1 MVAYPE
7 EYWARY
13 EEDVADI
20 REYLDVVSALATT
33 WPDRAFVWR
42 GVADASWPLHSSLY
56 RRASASEGRSIRE
69 RRAFAGGRSMRNY
82 EADIFDEARRWGL
95 QRTATDRLS
104 ALELLA
110 ALQHQGVPTRLLD
123 FTHNA
128 VVALWFAVEQQFD
141 DAGAPMPDIDG
152 RVFIAQSNARAVAE
166 EWARSPDLF
175 WQLEEPA
182 DWSQDIYVWTPP
194 PIDPRMTR
202 QQGCFVFAGVP
213 STAGGWWGTNRAM
226 HAHEIRD
233 SVSVPIRMNSPTY
246 IRNAVARGTPPGY
259 PLAFTLRIPADA
271 KARLLRDLES
281 GFGYTHSMLYPDY
294 PGFAA
299 FGRSIPR
306 NPL

>member
-1 MVAYPE
+1 M
-7 EYWARY
+7 
-13 EEDVADI
+13 
-20 REYLDVVSALATT
+20 
-33 WPDRAFVWR
+33 
-42 GVADASWPLHSSLY
+42 
-56 RRASASEGRSIRE
+56 
-69 RRAFAGGRSMRNY
+69 
-82 EADIFDEARRWGL
+82 

-141 DAGAPMPDIDG
+141 AAGEPLPDADG
-152 RVFIAQSNARAVAE
+152 RVFIAQSNQRAVSE
-166 EWARSPDLF
+166 EWARSPDLP
-175 WQLEEPA
+175 WQLHEPD
-182 DWSQDIYVWTPP
+182 DWTSDIYVWTPP

-213 STAGGWWGTNRAM
+213 STTGGWWGPTAAMRAD
-226 HAHEIRD
+226 EIRTC
-233 SVSVPIRMNSPTY
+233 VSVPIRMNSPTY
-246 IRNAVARGTPPGY
+246 IRNFVARGRPPGY
-259 PLAFTLRIPADA
+259 PLAFTIRVPTEA
-271 KARLLRDLES
+271 KHHLLRDLER

-306 NPL
+306 NPR